1 MLDTFKKI
9 HFTKIFNHYKKKL
22 EEISKEF
29 NLDYNE
35 LENKYLKTMKDY
47 IENTE

>member
-9 HFTKIFNHYKKKL
+9 HITKIFNHYKKKL

-29 NLDYNE
+29 NLNYDE
-35 LENKYLKTMKDY
+35 LEEKYLKDMKAY
-47 IENTE
+47 ITE